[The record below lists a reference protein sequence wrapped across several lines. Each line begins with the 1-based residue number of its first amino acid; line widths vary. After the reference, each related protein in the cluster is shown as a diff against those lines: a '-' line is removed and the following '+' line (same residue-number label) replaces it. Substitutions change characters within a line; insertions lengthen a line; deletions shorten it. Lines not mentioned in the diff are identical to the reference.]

1 MILLCLKRVPHGSF
15 DLPPAVR
22 KTADLASSRMR
33 LNESDGNGSR
43 TPEYIGACNLIRNI
57 FPFPEGLTTENVRE
71 CDRSELNRHRL
82 RSQRSS

>member
-1 MILLCLKRVPHGSF
+1 MNLLRLKRVLHGSF

-43 TPEYIGACNLIRNI
+43 TRSNLIDNQV
-57 FPFPEGLTTENVRE
+57 PFPVGLTTNVVQG
-71 CDRSELNRHRL
+71 DQPELNRRRTH
-82 RSQRSS
+82 SQ